1 MAVIIISSSTDP
13 ASTNIKNCLLENTSW
28 EEIDIFCK
36 NPVYIN
42 NTLEDIFLVT
52 INDSKIQH
60 ENIDKEIKNQL
71 GIMPKQAIFISRHRS
86 KMARPSLTVHPI
98 GNYGDAQFGGNDKTL
113 VKSSPRLMTHLLR
126 LIKRNL
132 KTTTFNYQVC
142 FEVTHHGPY
151 LEIPTFFVEVG
162 STENEWN
169 KKEPA
174 TIIAQSLLELLEK
187 YRYEEDF
194 PNDVPVLVGVGGGHY
209 APRFTDV
216 VFEKNAAFG
225 HMIPKYHIDAG
236 NINLESFEKALKA
249 TPNVSGI
256 YIHKKSFKKSEV
268 TQFKEMFKNTNIP
281 VISSKEL
288 PYL

>member
-28 EEIDIFCK
+28 EEIDLFY
-36 NPVYIN
+36 NSPVYRN

-52 INDSKIQH
+52 INDNKIQH
-60 ENIDKEIKNQL
+60 ENVDKEIKNQL
-71 GIMPKQAIFISRHRS
+71 GITPRQAIFISRHRS

-132 KTTTFNYQVC
+132 KTTTFNYPVC

>member
-28 EEIDIFCK
+28 EEIDIFCR
-36 NPVYIN
+36 NPVYRN
-42 NTLEDIFLVT
+42 NKLEDIFLVT

-71 GIMPKQAIFISRHRS
+71 GITPSQAIFISRHRS

-98 GNYGDAQFGGNDKTL
+98 GNYGEAQFGGNDKTL

-132 KTTTFNYQVC
+132 KTTALNYQVC

-174 TIIAQSLLELLEK
+174 RIIAQSLLELLEK

-194 PNDVPVLVGVGGGHY
+194 PNNVPVLVGVGGGHY

-236 NINLESFEKALKA
+236 NIDLAAFEKALQK
-249 TPNVSGI
+249 TPNATGI
-256 YIHKKSFKKSEV
+256 YVHKKSFKKSEV
-268 TQFKEMFKNTNIP
+268 TQFKKIFKNENIP

>member
-28 EEIDIFCK
+28 EEIDLFY
-36 NPVYIN
+36 NSPVYRN

-60 ENIDKEIKNQL
+60 ENIAKAIKNRL

-132 KTTTFNYQVC
+132 KTTTFNYPVC

-194 PNDVPVLVGVGGGHY
+194 PNDVPVRVGGGGGHY

-236 NINLESFEKALKA
+236 NIDLESFEKALKA

>member
-28 EEIDIFCK
+28 EKIDTFCK
-36 NPVYIN
+36 NPVYIHN
-42 NTLEDIFLVT
+42 VLDDIFLVT
-52 INDSKIQH
+52 ISDSKIRH

-71 GIMPKQAIFISRHRS
+71 GITPRQAIFISRHTS
-86 KMARPSLTVHPI
+86 KMAKPSLTVHPI
-98 GNYGDAQFGGNDKTL
+98 GNYGKAQFGGNDKTL
-113 VKSSPRLMTHLLR
+113 VTSSPRLMTHLLR
-126 LIKRNL
+126 LIKKNL
-132 KTTTFNYQVC
+132 QVTTLNYQVC

-151 LEIPTFFVEVG
+151 LETPTLFVEVG

-174 TIIAQSLLELLEK
+174 KIIAQSLFELLKK
-187 YRYEEDF
+187 YRYEGEFSD
-194 PNDVPVLVGVGGGHY
+194 DIPVLVGVGGGHY
-209 APRFTDV
+209 TPRFTDV

-225 HMIPKYHIDAG
+225 HMIPKYQIDAG

-249 TPNVSGI
+249 TPNASGI

-268 TQFKEMFKNTNIP
+268 THLKEMFKKANIP
-281 VISSKEL
+281 VISSNEL
-288 PYL
+288 PSL

>member
-28 EEIDIFCK
+28 EEIDLFCK

-113 VKSSPRLMTHLLR
+113 VKSSPRLMTHLL
-126 LIKRNL
+126 
-132 KTTTFNYQVC
+132 
-142 FEVTHHGPY
+142 
-151 LEIPTFFVEVG
+151 EIPTFFVEVG

-236 NINLESFEKALKA
+236 NIDLESFEKALKA

-288 PYL
+288 SYL